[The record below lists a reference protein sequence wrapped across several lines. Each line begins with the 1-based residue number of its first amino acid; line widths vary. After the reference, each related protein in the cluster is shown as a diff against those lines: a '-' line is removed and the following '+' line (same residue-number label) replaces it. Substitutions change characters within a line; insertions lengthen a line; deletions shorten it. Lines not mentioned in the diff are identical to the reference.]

1 MNEQRI
7 PYDTYRLQR
16 RDRLRRAGFLPGIEG
31 NPDLLFK
38 EDGSVKLPKLTG
50 LAISMAAKSHGC
62 LTRQPTLAR
71 AEAVMEA
78 LTERVAGRG
87 MSMEIRP
94 GKVTESFGVYL
105 AARTAVAAD
114 PADTTR

>member
-38 EDGSVKLPKLTG
+38 EDGSA
-50 LAISMAAKSHGC
+50 LAK
-62 LTRQPTLAR
+62 
-71 AEAVMEA
+71 
-78 LTERVAGRG
+78 
-87 MSMEIRP
+87 
-94 GKVTESFGVYL
+94 
-105 AARTAVAAD
+105 
-114 PADTTR
+114 